1 MNFKPIKVIAFT
13 LIVLAW
19 ILMTF
24 FFVGCANVSYKTI
37 PDGMSEDAQDYPTKY
52 NMMDSPDGR
61 RNPNAQVNIFG
72 ATYWQFLS
80 LQYIEYMSKKD
91 KYTFQYEYA
100 DEIGRETNHKIT
112 FNATTIDE
120 ICGKLRDFLK
130 GCGFSFDEIG
140 VIDYEKEDQDEK
152 V

>member
-1 MNFKPIKVIAFT
+1 MTFKPIKIIAFM
-13 LIVLAW
+13 LVVLAW

-52 NMMDSPDGR
+52 NMMDSQDGR

-80 LQYIEYMSKKD
+80 LQYIEYMSKTKTITLTENQFD
-91 KYTFQYEYA
+91 TIVRGVEVLKGYA
-100 DEIGRETNHKIT
+100 GNFSKS
-112 FNATTIDE
+112 IDE
-120 ICGKLRDFLK
+120 LLDLLNTIPYNEGR
-130 GCGFSFDEIG
+130 
-140 VIDYEKEDQDEK
+140 
-152 V
+152 